1 MNCSHSDNSS
11 SICLAFGLSFFFG
24 CFVSECVRRVRP
36 VPERAV
42 RSKELGQPGPGHHWR
57 PGASAESH
65 SLREYVYRVPQT
77 HTHTHTHVYTYIYI
91 YNTHTHNQEEES
103 KEHHPRL
110 DKFPILGMLC
120 AGGIPITFGN
130 AKRELVCFLISTR

>member
-1 MNCSHSDNSS
+1 MVVEFGQ
-11 SICLAFGLSFFFG
+11 CLKEPFGVRNLDSRAQG
-24 CFVSECVRRVRP
+24 ITGGQVRRQKVIHY
-36 VPERAV
+36 VNTYTV
-42 RSKELGQPGPGHHWR
+42 Y
-57 PGASAESH
+57 
-65 SLREYVYRVPQT
+65 LRHT
-77 HTHTHTHVYTYIYI
+77 HIHTHTYIHTYIYI